1 MLSLQFELIEPIAL
15 RQQASSIS
23 HDILLQI
30 TSKQIAI
37 LNVYSNYL
45 QVQLFTCCIVY
56 I

>member
-23 HDILLQI
+23 HILLQI
-30 TSKQIAI
+30 TSKQITI
-37 LNVYSNYL
+37 LNVYSDYL